1 MKTRTIIGFVALG
14 LVLALALSGCMFGPL
29 TIEARISKFI
39 ADLNTTDRLTVY
51 QNFSPTETADYG
63 SIGSGFYW
71 DTPFPA
77 PGDTDL
83 DYEATITSS
92 TNYLDVRVTISGG
105 PATFLGPKNYK
116 FVMVGELTES
126 GGTNWL
132 IHELWIDDGAGG
144 WTPLIQ

>member
-1 MKTRTIIGFVALG
+1 MKARTIIGFVALA

-29 TIEARISKFI
+29 TIEGRISKFI
-39 ADLNTTDRLTVY
+39 SDLNTTDRLNVY

-71 DTPFPA
+71 ETPFPSGA
-77 PGDTDL
+77 DTDPEYAAVVTDSTNPL
-83 DYEATITSS
+83 AVLVTIT
-92 TNYLDVRVTISGG
+92 G
-105 PATFLGPKNYK
+105 PGAFLGPKDFK
-116 FVMVGELTES
+116 FVMVGEVTES

-144 WTPLIQ
+144 WTALIQ